1 MGKMETIKTK
11 IKRMG
16 LKQKT
21 VMFTMLFFLFVV
33 ILSSVTFFFI
43 YKNMRKETIEKAMDS
58 VVRQKKDEIEGY
70 FDNLETLAYSLGY
83 SAWMQTLT
91 QKSSLDP
98 RTMQEIEQGIKD
110 FLTSVVNMNGDMKL
124 AAIMENGIR
133 LNSPS
138 GYLDYSI
145 DLKQEDWYPEFMRH
159 GKYIEEGEGKGV
171 YTKGTGW
178 YLNIYY
184 PINNQYS
191 MRQEGILVITIPH
204 SGVLSMADMGIDGEY
219 MRLKNEKGVVI
230 ADKIPEK
237 VQNEVEKGIS
247 VYNVRNEDI
256 DIGGKTWQME
266 IVLDTAS
273 LVVDSRNIWIGFTMV
288 LLLGALFFVL
298 AAVLFSRYLT
308 APILQCRD
316 SMIKIRNNQMGINME
331 NHYHDEIG
339 EMIDGFNE
347 MSDSI
352 LDLIE
357 KNKIISTLQ
366 KETEY
371 QMLLQQINPHF
382 LYNTLE
388 IINGLIL
395 SKKETEAVAVCET
408 LGQIFHYNLKQDKW
422 IKVKDEMA
430 YIRRYLLL
438 MEYKIPDL
446 SIFYDVDGSVEERL
460 ILKAVLQPLVENCIK
475 HGFAGKTGECCITI
489 AVKEETD
496 GLQISVMDNGNGI
509 TREKYISLLKE
520 LEKIKENPNQKK
532 ESSAHI
538 GIWNVFH
545 RLYLEYGD
553 SMQFHIMAKENLGTR
568 IQIKLPGGTEDV

>member
-308 APILQCRD
+308 VPILQCRD

-357 KNKIISTLQ
+357 K
-366 KETEY
+366 
-371 QMLLQQINPHF
+371 
-382 LYNTLE
+382 
-388 IINGLIL
+388 
-395 SKKETEAVAVCET
+395 
-408 LGQIFHYNLKQDKW
+408 
-422 IKVKDEMA
+422 
-430 YIRRYLLL
+430 IR
-438 MEYKIPDL
+438 
-446 SIFYDVDGSVEERL
+446 
-460 ILKAVLQPLVENCIK
+460 
-475 HGFAGKTGECCITI
+475 
-489 AVKEETD
+489 
-496 GLQISVMDNGNGI
+496 
-509 TREKYISLLKE
+509 
-520 LEKIKENPNQKK
+520 
-532 ESSAHI
+532 
-538 GIWNVFH
+538 
-545 RLYLEYGD
+545 
-553 SMQFHIMAKENLGTR
+553 
-568 IQIKLPGGTEDV
+568 

>member
-1 MGKMETIKTK
+1 
-11 IKRMG
+11 
-16 LKQKT
+16 
-21 VMFTMLFFLFVV
+21 
-33 ILSSVTFFFI
+33 
-43 YKNMRKETIEKAMDS
+43 
-58 VVRQKKDEIEGY
+58 
-70 FDNLETLAYSLGY
+70 
-83 SAWMQTLT
+83 
-91 QKSSLDP
+91 
-98 RTMQEIEQGIKD
+98 
-110 FLTSVVNMNGDMKL
+110 
-124 AAIMENGIR
+124 
-133 LNSPS
+133 
-138 GYLDYSI
+138 
-145 DLKQEDWYPEFMRH
+145 
-159 GKYIEEGEGKGV
+159 
-171 YTKGTGW
+171 
-178 YLNIYY
+178 
-184 PINNQYS
+184 
-191 MRQEGILVITIPH
+191 
-204 SGVLSMADMGIDGEY
+204 
-219 MRLKNEKGVVI
+219 
-230 ADKIPEK
+230 
-237 VQNEVEKGIS
+237 
-247 VYNVRNEDI
+247 
-256 DIGGKTWQME
+256 
-266 IVLDTAS
+266 
-273 LVVDSRNIWIGFTMV
+273 
-288 LLLGALFFVL
+288 
-298 AAVLFSRYLT
+298 
-308 APILQCRD
+308 
-316 SMIKIRNNQMGINME
+316 
-331 NHYHDEIG
+331 
-339 EMIDGFNE
+339 MIDGFNE

-538 GIWNVFH
+538 GIWNVFTVFIWNMEIPCNFTLW
-545 RLYLEYGD
+545 RRKIWGQGY
-553 SMQFHIMAKENLGTR
+553 R
-568 IQIKLPGGTEDV
+568 